1 MKYKKLLFAC
11 VAAVWFTVGCSGG
24 QETGEED
31 VLQEETADADGSES
45 TDIESAEKEK
55 EEDVPQEGADVEED
69 VTKTV
74 KIYYIDDMGE
84 LASREA
90 DVEDEQAIWAE
101 MKKDSV
107 LAEECELLGFKVNE
121 ADKTLDLDFNRATGD
136 RIRSFGTAGETEI
149 LACLTNTYLDA
160 YGCDRIR
167 ITEEGEALS
176 TSHGAA
182 VDGYMERITL

>member
-1 MKYKKLLFAC
+1 M
-11 VAAVWFTVGCSGG
+11 
-24 QETGEED
+24 
-31 VLQEETADADGSES
+31 
-45 TDIESAEKEK
+45 
-55 EEDVPQEGADVEED
+55 PQEGADVEED

-74 KIYYIDDMGE
+74 KIYYIDDMGA

-121 ADKTLDLDFNRATGD
+121 ADKTLDLDFNRAT
-136 RIRSFGTAGETEI
+136 
-149 LACLTNTYLDA
+149 
-160 YGCDRIR
+160 CDRIR